1 MHTVHPIA
9 RIKRAALGG
18 VLAAGLAVAV
28 TTVAQAQQK
37 VTYLLPA
44 PAFLPAFGPW
54 MLAKGKGYYAAEG
67 LDVEFK
73 TARGGADVAK
83 QVGAGNAVIG
93 GGIGDTPLIV
103 RANGIPVKAV
113 AVLGGGSLMI
123 LAASEGINRLED
135 LKGRTVTTMSY
146 QDTTF
151 YALLGMLASVGLT
164 RNDIDAQAAGPAN
177 TWKLFIA
184 GESDAMAAVP
194 DWIAIAQAQGKK
206 MKLFPAD
213 DHFRS
218 MAQAILAADDTIA
231 EQPEL
236 IGKLV
241 RATLKGLKDIMA
253 DPAAAAAD
261 YVKAV
266 PQHEGKEKAMEAV
279 FRLYNRYVYPGQET
293 PGAMDEAA
301 WRRSRT
307 STSSRGSCA
316 RRYPSRIFTPT
327 SSFDKCGPGQPCS
340 GDGG

>member
-1 MHTVHPIA
+1 MSIIDAIPRLA
-9 RIKRAALGG
+9 RATLVSTLSAF
-18 VLAAGLAVAV
+18 LAITPAAVAE
-28 TTVAQAQQK
+28 AAEK
-37 VTYLLPA
+37 ITYLLPA

-54 MLAKGKGYYAAEG
+54 MLAKGKGYYAEEG
-67 LDVEFK
+67 LEVEFK
-73 TARGGADVAK
+73 TARGGVDVAK

-123 LAASEGINRLED
+123 LATDQAAGIDRVED

-184 GESDAMAAVP
+184 GEADAMAAVP

-206 MKLFPAD
+206 MNLFPAD
-213 DHFRS
+213 AHFRS
-218 MAQAILAADDTIA
+218 MAQAILAADDVIA

-241 RATLKGLKDIMA
+241 RATLRGMKDIMA
-253 DPAAAAAD
+253 DPAAAARD

-279 FRLYNRYVYPGQET
+279 FRLYNQYVYPGQET
-293 PGAMDEAA
+293 VGAMDEARLGA
-301 WRRSRT
+301 LQDFYVSQGIVRL
-307 STSSRGSCA
+307 A
-316 RRYPSRIFTPT
+316 VPV
-327 SSFDKCGPGQPCS
+327 
-340 GDGG
+340 GDLYTNRFVQ

>member
-1 MHTVHPIA
+1 MFRIDNIA
-9 RIKRAALGG
+9 RLARTLLGGTLAAL
-18 VLAAGLAVAV
+18 LALTPAAVAG
-28 TTVAQAQQK
+28 AAEK

-54 MLAKGKGYYAAEG
+54 MLAQGKGYYAEEG
-67 LDVEFK
+67 LEVEFV
-73 TARGGADVAK
+73 TARGGVDVAK

-123 LAASEGINRLED
+123 LATDQEAGIDRIED

-151 YALLGMLASVGLT
+151 YALLGMMASVGLT

-184 GESDAMAAVP
+184 GEADAMAAVP
-194 DWIAIAQAQGKK
+194 DWIAIAAAQGKK
-206 MKLFPAD
+206 MNLFPAD
-213 DHFRS
+213 AHFRS
-218 MAQAILAADDTIA
+218 MAQAILAADDVIA
-231 EQPEL
+231 GKPEL

-241 RATLKGLKDIMA
+241 RATLKGMRDIMD
-253 DPAAAAAD
+253 DPEQAARD

-279 FRLYNRYVYPGQET
+279 FRLYNQYVYPGQET
-293 PGAMDEAA
+293 LGAMDAERLAA
-301 WRRSRT
+301 LQDF
-307 STSSRGSCA
+307 
-316 RRYPSRIFTPT
+316 YV
-327 SSFDKCGPGQPCS
+327 GQGIVREKVPVE
-340 GDGG
+340 DLYTNRFVE

>member
-1 MHTVHPIA
+1 MSTSIA
-9 RIKRAALGG
+9 GFTARVRRGTAVAAIAF
-18 VLAAGLAVAV
+18 VLAVGAASVAH
-28 TTVAQAQQK
+28 AQQK

-54 MLAKGKGYYAAEG
+54 MLARGKGYYAEEG
-67 LDVEFK
+67 LDVEFV
-73 TARGGADVAK
+73 TARGGVDVAK

-123 LAASEGINRLED
+123 LATDKDAGIDGIGD

-184 GESDAMAAVP
+184 GEADAMAAVP
-194 DWIAIAQAQGKK
+194 DWIAIAQAQGKN
-206 MKLFPAD
+206 MNLFPAD
-213 DHFRS
+213 EHFRS
-218 MAQAILAADDTIA
+218 MAQAIIAADDTIA

-241 RATLKGLKDIMA
+241 RATLRGMKDIMA
-253 DPAAAAAD
+253 DPAAAAVD

-279 FRLYNRYVYPGQET
+279 FRLYNKYVYPGQST
-293 PGAMDEAA
+293 VGAMDAERLAA
-301 WRRSRT
+301 LQDFYVAQEIVRRAVPVEDLYT
-307 STSSRGSCA
+307 NQ
-316 RRYPSRIFTPT
+316 FVE
-327 SSFDKCGPGQPCS
+327 
-340 GDGG
+340 

>member
-1 MHTVHPIA
+1 MFSIDAIA
-9 RIKRAALGG
+9 RLARTIVGGALAAL
-18 VLAAGLAVAV
+18 LAIAPAAI
-28 TTVAQAQQK
+28 AEAAQK

-54 MLAKGKGYYAAEG
+54 MLAKGKGYYAEEG
-67 LDVEFK
+67 LEVEFVA
-73 TARGGADVAK
+73 ARGGVDVAK

-123 LAASEGINRLED
+123 LATDQEAGIDRVED

-164 RNDIDAQAAGPAN
+164 RNDIDAQAAGPSN

-184 GESDAMAAVP
+184 GEADAMAAVP
-194 DWIAIAQAQGKK
+194 DWIAIAAAQGKK
-206 MKLFPAD
+206 MNLFPAD
-213 DHFRS
+213 AHFRS
-218 MAQAILAADDTIA
+218 MAQAILAADDVIA

-241 RATLKGLKDIMA
+241 RATLKGMRDIMA
-253 DPAAAAAD
+253 DPEQAARD

-266 PQHEGKEKAMEAV
+266 PQHEGQEKAMEAV
-279 FRLYNRYVYPGQET
+279 FRLYNQHVYPGQET
-293 PGAMDEAA
+293 LGAMDADRLAALQDFYVGEGIVREAVPVEDLYTN
-301 WRRSRT
+301 R
-307 STSSRGSCA
+307 
-316 RRYPSRIFTPT
+316 FV
-327 SSFDKCGPGQPCS
+327 Q
-340 GDGG
+340 

>member
-1 MHTVHPIA
+1 MFTIEAIPRLTRTLRGGA
-9 RIKRAALGG
+9 LAALLAALF
-18 VLAAGLAVAV
+18 VLAPAAVAG
-28 TTVAQAQQK
+28 AAEK

-54 MLAKGKGYYAAEG
+54 MLAQDKGYYAEEG
-67 LDVEFK
+67 LEVEFK
-73 TARGGADVAK
+73 TARGGVDVAK

-93 GGIGDTPLIV
+93 GGIGDTPRIV

-123 LAASEGINRLED
+123 LATDQEAGIDRIED

-151 YALLGMLASVGLT
+151 YALLGMMASVGLT

-184 GESDAMAAVP
+184 GEADAMAAVP
-194 DWIAIAQAQGKK
+194 DWIAIAAAQGKK
-206 MKLFPAD
+206 MNLFPAD
-213 DHFRS
+213 AHFRS
-218 MAQAILAADDTIA
+218 MAQAILAADDVIG

-241 RATLKGLKDIMA
+241 RATLRGMRDIMA
-253 DPAAAAAD
+253 DPEQAARD

-279 FRLYNRYVYPGQET
+279 FRLYNRYVYPGQDT
-293 PGAMDEAA
+293 LGAMDEDRLAA
-301 WRRSRT
+301 LQDF
-307 STSSRGSCA
+307 
-316 RRYPSRIFTPT
+316 YV
-327 SSFDKCGPGQPCS
+327 GQGIVREKVPVE
-340 GDGG
+340 DLYTNRFVE

>member
-1 MHTVHPIA
+1 MSSIDPTALRARTVLGGA
-9 RIKRAALGG
+9 LAAL
-18 VLAAGLAVAV
+18 LAISPMAVAE
-28 TTVAQAQQK
+28 AAQK

-54 MLAKGKGYYAAEG
+54 MLAKGKGYYAEEG
-67 LDVEFK
+67 LEVEFV
-73 TARGGADVAK
+73 TARGGVDVAK

-123 LAASEGINRLED
+123 LATDQEAGIDRIED

-151 YALLGMLASVGLT
+151 YALLGMMASVGLS

-184 GESDAMAAVP
+184 GEADAMAAVP
-194 DWIAIAQAQGKK
+194 DWIAIAAAQGKK
-206 MKLFPAD
+206 MNLFPAD
-213 DHFRS
+213 AHFRS
-218 MAQAILAADDTIA
+218 MAQAILAADDVIA

-241 RATLKGLKDIMA
+241 RATLRGMRDIMA
-253 DPAAAAAD
+253 DPEEAARD
-261 YVKAV
+261 YVAAV

-279 FRLYNRYVYPGQET
+279 FRLYNHYVYPGQDT
-293 PGAMDEAA
+293 LGAMDEARLA
-301 WRRSRT
+301 ALQEFYVGEGIVREAVPVADLYT
-307 STSSRGSCA
+307 NQ
-316 RRYPSRIFTPT
+316 FV
-327 SSFDKCGPGQPCS
+327 Q
-340 GDGG
+340 

>member
-1 MHTVHPIA
+1 MFSTDAIA
-9 RIKRAALGG
+9 RLARTLTGSALAAL
-18 VLAAGLAVAV
+18 LAFAPAAVAG
-28 TTVAQAQQK
+28 AAEK

-54 MLAKGKGYYAAEG
+54 MLAQGKGYYAEEG
-67 LDVEFK
+67 LEVEFK
-73 TARGGADVAK
+73 TARGGVDVAK

-93 GGIGDTPLIV
+93 GGIGDTSLIV

-123 LAASEGINRLED
+123 LATDQEAGIDRIED

-151 YALLGMLASVGLT
+151 YALLGMMASVGLT

-184 GESDAMAAVP
+184 GEADAMAAVP
-194 DWIAIAQAQGKK
+194 DWIAIAAAQGKK
-206 MKLFPAD
+206 MNLFPAD
-213 DHFRS
+213 AHFRS
-218 MAQAILAADDTIA
+218 MAQAILAADDVIA
-231 EQPEL
+231 GQPEL

-241 RATLKGLKDIMA
+241 RATLKGMRDIMD
-253 DPAAAAAD
+253 DPEQAARD

-279 FRLYNRYVYPGQET
+279 FRLYNQYVYPGQET
-293 PGAMDEAA
+293 LGAMDADRLAALQDFYVGQGIVREKVPVEAL
-301 WRRSRT
+301 
-307 STSSRGSCA
+307 
-316 RRYPSRIFTPT
+316 YPNRFVE
-327 SSFDKCGPGQPCS
+327 
-340 GDGG
+340 

>member
-1 MHTVHPIA
+1 MA
-9 RIKRAALGG
+9 GAAE
-18 VLAAGLAVAV
+18 
-28 TTVAQAQQK
+28 K

-54 MLAKGKGYYAAEG
+54 MLAQGKGYYAEEG
-67 LDVEFK
+67 LEVEFK
-73 TARGGADVAK
+73 TARGGVDVAK

-123 LAASEGINRLED
+123 LATDQEAGIDRIED

-151 YALLGMLASVGLT
+151 YALLGMMASVGLT

-184 GESDAMAAVP
+184 GEADAMAAVP
-194 DWIAIAQAQGKK
+194 DWIAIAAAQGKK
-206 MKLFPAD
+206 MNLFPAD
-213 DHFRS
+213 AHFRS
-218 MAQAILAADDTIA
+218 MAQAILAADDVIA

-241 RATLKGLKDIMA
+241 RATLKGMRDIMA
-253 DPAAAAAD
+253 DPEQAARD

-279 FRLYNRYVYPGQET
+279 FRLYNQYVYPGQET
-293 PGAMDEAA
+293 LGAMDADRLAA
-301 WRRSRT
+301 LQDFYVSQ
-307 STSSRGSCA
+307 
-316 RRYPSRIFTPT
+316 RIVREKVPAEDLYTNRFVE
-327 SSFDKCGPGQPCS
+327 
-340 GDGG
+340 

>member
-103 RANGIPVKAV
+103 RANGVPVKAV

-293 PGAMDEAA
+293 PGAMDEARLA
-301 WRRSRT
+301 
-307 STSSRGSCA
+307 A
-316 RRYPSRIFTPT
+316 LQ
-327 SSFDKCGPGQPCS
+327 SFYVEQGIVREAVPVEDLYTNQFVR
-340 GDGG
+340 

>member
-1 MHTVHPIA
+1 MA
-9 RIKRAALGG
+9 WRK
-18 VLAAGLAVAV
+18 LASHVSAVAV
-28 TTVAQAQQK
+28 AAAFLLGVGAATVAEAQTK

-67 LDVEFK
+67 LDVEFQ
-73 TARGGADVAK
+73 TARGGVDVAK
-83 QVGAGNAVIG
+83 QVGAGNAIIG

-123 LAASEGINRLED
+123 LAADKDAGISKLED

-151 YALLGMLASVGLT
+151 YALLGMLASVGLD
-164 RNDIDAQAAGPAN
+164 RNDINAQAAGPAN

-184 GESDAMAAVP
+184 GEADAMAAVP
-194 DWIAIAQAQGKK
+194 DWIAIAQAQGKN

-218 MAQAILAADDTIA
+218 MAQAIIAADKTIV

-241 RATLKGLKDIMA
+241 KATLRGLKDIMA
-253 DPAAAAAD
+253 DPAAASVD

-266 PQHEGKEKAMEAV
+266 PQHAGKEKAMEAV
-279 FRLYNRYVYPGQET
+279 FRLYNQYVYPGQTTLGE
-293 PGAMDEAA
+293 MDAKRLAGLQEFYVKQGIV
-301 WRRSRT
+301 RT
-307 STSSRGSCA
+307 AVPVADLYTNQ
-316 RRYPSRIFTPT
+316 FV
-327 SSFDKCGPGQPCS
+327 K
-340 GDGG
+340 

>member
-123 LAASEGINRLED
+123 LAASEGINRIED

-293 PGAMDEAA
+293 PGAMDEARLA
-301 WRRSRT
+301 ALQNFYVEQGIVREAVPVEDLYTNQFVR
-307 STSSRGSCA
+307 
-316 RRYPSRIFTPT
+316 
-327 SSFDKCGPGQPCS
+327 
-340 GDGG
+340 

>member
-1 MHTVHPIA
+1 MFSSIAAVIA
-9 RIKRAALGG
+9 RTGRGIPGAA
-18 VLAAGLAVAV
+18 VALALAVG
-28 TTVAQAQQK
+28 TTSVVQAEQK

-54 MLAKGKGYYAAEG
+54 MLAKGKGYYAEEG
-67 LDVEFK
+67 LDVEFVSAK
-73 TARGGADVAK
+73 GGVDVAK

-123 LAASEGINRLED
+123 LATDKDAGIDTVEA

-184 GESDAMAAVP
+184 GEADAMAAVP
-194 DWIAIAQAQGKK
+194 DWIAIARAQGKN
-206 MKLFPAD
+206 MNLFPAD

-218 MAQAILAADDTIA
+218 MAQAIIAADDTIA

-241 RATLKGLKDIMA
+241 RATLQGMKDIMA
-253 DPAAAAAD
+253 DPAAASVD

-279 FRLYNRYVYPGQET
+279 FRLYNKYVYPGQST
-293 PGAMDEAA
+293 LGAMDEARLA
-301 WRRSRT
+301 ALQEFYVTQGIVREAVPVEDLYTNR
-307 STSSRGSCA
+307 
-316 RRYPSRIFTPT
+316 FV
-327 SSFDKCGPGQPCS
+327 Q
-340 GDGG
+340 

>member
-1 MHTVHPIA
+1 MPTIHPVV
-9 RIKRAALGG
+9 RIKRAALGS

-73 TARGGADVAK
+73 TARGGVDVAK

-123 LAASEGINRLED
+123 LAASEDAGINRIED

-293 PGAMDEAA
+293 PGTMDEARLA
-301 WRRSRT
+301 ALQNFYVEQGIVREAVPVEDLYTNQFVR
-307 STSSRGSCA
+307 
-316 RRYPSRIFTPT
+316 
-327 SSFDKCGPGQPCS
+327 
-340 GDGG
+340 

>member
-1 MHTVHPIA
+1 MGWRKLSLRISQLTV
-9 RIKRAALGG
+9 
-18 VLAAGLAVAV
+18 VAV
-28 TTVAQAQQK
+28 FLLGVGVASIAEAQQK

-67 LDVEFK
+67 LDVEFQ
-73 TARGGADVAK
+73 TARGGVDVAK

-103 RANGIPVKAV
+103 RSNGIPVKAV

-123 LAASEGINRLED
+123 LATSKDAGISKLED

-151 YALLGMLASVGLT
+151 YALLGMLASVGLD
-164 RNDIDAQAAGPAN
+164 RNDINAQAAGPAN

-184 GESDAMAAVP
+184 GEADAMAAVP

-206 MKLFPAD
+206 MNLFPAD

-218 MAQAILAADDTIA
+218 MAQAIIAADKTIA

-241 RATLKGLKDIMA
+241 SATLRGLKDIMA
-253 DPAAAAAD
+253 DPAAASVD

-266 PQHEGKEKAMEAV
+266 PQHVGKEKAMEAV
-279 FRLYNRYVYPGQET
+279 FRLYNQYVYPGQKTLGE
-293 PGAMDEAA
+293 MDADRLA
-301 WRRSRT
+301 SLQDFYVKQGIVRKAVPVSDLYT
-307 STSSRGSCA
+307 NKF
-316 RRYPSRIFTPT
+316 I
-327 SSFDKCGPGQPCS
+327 K
-340 GDGG
+340 

>member
-1 MHTVHPIA
+1 MSIIDAFPRLA
-9 RIKRAALGG
+9 RAALAGALSAF
-18 VLAAGLAVAV
+18 LAIAPGAVA
-28 TTVAQAQQK
+28 TAAEK

-73 TARGGADVAK
+73 TARGGVDVAK
-83 QVGAGNAVIG
+83 QVGAGNAIIG

-123 LAASEGINRLED
+123 LATDQEAGIDRIED

-151 YALLGMLASVGLT
+151 YALLGMMASVGLT

-184 GESDAMAAVP
+184 GEADAMAAVP
-194 DWIAIAQAQGKK
+194 DWIAIAAAQGKK
-206 MKLFPAD
+206 MNLFPAD
-213 DHFRS
+213 AHFRS
-218 MAQAILAADDTIA
+218 MAQAILAADDVIA

-241 RATLKGLKDIMA
+241 RATLKGMKDIMA
-253 DPAAAAAD
+253 DPEQAARD

-279 FRLYNRYVYPGQET
+279 FRLYNQHVYPGQET
-293 PGAMDEAA
+293 LGAMDEERLAA
-301 WRRSRT
+301 LQDF
-307 STSSRGSCA
+307 
-316 RRYPSRIFTPT
+316 YV
-327 SSFDKCGPGQPCS
+327 GQDIVREAVPVE
-340 GDGG
+340 DLYTNRFVE

>member
-1 MHTVHPIA
+1 MA
-9 RIKRAALGG
+9 WRK
-18 VLAAGLAVAV
+18 LASHVSAVAV
-28 TTVAQAQQK
+28 AAAFLLGVGAATVAEAQTK

-67 LDVEFK
+67 LDVEFQ
-73 TARGGADVAK
+73 TARGGVDVAK
-83 QVGAGNAVIG
+83 QVGAGNAIIG

-123 LAASEGINRLED
+123 LAVNKDAGISKLED

-151 YALLGMLASVGLT
+151 YALLGMLASVGLD
-164 RNDIDAQAAGPAN
+164 RNDINAQAAGPAN

-184 GESDAMAAVP
+184 GEADAMAAVP
-194 DWIAIAQAQGKK
+194 DWIAIAQAQGKN

-218 MAQAILAADDTIA
+218 MAQAIIAADKTIV

-241 RATLKGLKDIMA
+241 SATLRGLKDIMA
-253 DPAAAAAD
+253 DPAAASVD

-266 PQHEGKEKAMEAV
+266 PQHAGKEKAMEAV
-279 FRLYNRYVYPGQET
+279 FRLYNQYVYPGQT
-293 PGAMDEAA
+293 TLGAMDAKRLAGLQEFYVKQGIV
-301 WRRSRT
+301 RT
-307 STSSRGSCA
+307 AVPVADLYTNQ
-316 RRYPSRIFTPT
+316 FV
-327 SSFDKCGPGQPCS
+327 K
-340 GDGG
+340 

>member
-1 MHTVHPIA
+1 MSILDAVPRLVRT
-9 RIKRAALGG
+9 ALGTA
-18 VLAAGLAVAV
+18 LAAFLVVAPATIAVA
-28 TTVAQAQQK
+28 AEK

-54 MLAKGKGYYAAEG
+54 MLALGKGYYAEEG
-67 LDVEFK
+67 LEVEFK
-73 TARGGADVAK
+73 TARGGVDVAK

-123 LAASEGINRLED
+123 LATDQEAGIDRIED
-135 LKGRTVTTMSY
+135 LKGRTVTTMAY

-184 GESDAMAAVP
+184 GEADAMAAVP
-194 DWIAIAQAQGKK
+194 DWIAIAAAQGKK
-206 MKLFPAD
+206 MNLFPAD
-213 DHFRS
+213 THFRS
-218 MAQAILAADDTIA
+218 MAQAILAADDVIA

-241 RATLKGLKDIMA
+241 RATLRGMKDIMD
-253 DPAAAAAD
+253 DPAQAARD

-279 FRLYNRYVYPGQET
+279 FRLYNQYVYPGQET
-293 PGAMDEAA
+293 LGAMDEARLGA
-301 WRRSRT
+301 LQDF
-307 STSSRGSCA
+307 
-316 RRYPSRIFTPT
+316 YV
-327 SSFDKCGPGQPCS
+327 GQGIVRQAVPVE
-340 GDGG
+340 DLYTNRFVQ

>member
-1 MHTVHPIA
+1 MFSSIAAVIA
-9 RIKRAALGG
+9 RIGRGTLGAAVALA
-18 VLAAGLAVAV
+18 LAAGASG
-28 TTVAQAQQK
+28 VAQAEQK

-54 MLAKGKGYYAAEG
+54 MLAKGKGYYAEEG
-67 LDVEFK
+67 LDVEFVSAK
-73 TARGGADVAK
+73 GGVDVAK
-83 QVGAGNAVIG
+83 QVGAGNAIIG

-103 RANGIPVKAV
+103 RANAIPVKAV

-123 LAASEGINRLED
+123 LATDKDAGIDTVEA

-184 GESDAMAAVP
+184 GEADAMAAVP
-194 DWIAIAQAQGKK
+194 DWIAIAQAQGKN
-206 MKLFPAD
+206 MNLFPAD

-218 MAQAILAADDTIA
+218 MAQAIIAADDTIA

-241 RATLKGLKDIMA
+241 RATLRGMQDIMA
-253 DPAAAAAD
+253 DPAAAAVD

-266 PQHEGKEKAMEAV
+266 PQHEGKERAMEAV
-279 FRLYNRYVYPGQET
+279 FRLYNKYVYPGQST
-293 PGAMDEAA
+293 LGAMDEGRLAA
-301 WRRSRT
+301 LQEFYVTQGIVREAVPVEDLYTNR
-307 STSSRGSCA
+307 
-316 RRYPSRIFTPT
+316 FV
-327 SSFDKCGPGQPCS
+327 Q
-340 GDGG
+340 